1 MRRLH
6 LPASLVLAGLS
17 AALVAATAAALP
29 PAPAA
34 APVRPVTDDYYG
46 TKVTDDYRWME
57 AQPNP
62 ERDAWMKSQADYTR
76 SVLDAVPGRQ
86 QLLDDIEKAD
96 GANTS
101 VYWLQPAAGRFFYM
115 KLEPGQANPTLD
127 VRDGLGGA
135 ERVLVDPATLQQGS
149 THYSINYFRPSF
161 DGRYVAYGLS
171 AGGSEKA
178 VLHVM
183 DVASGSLLGEA
194 IDRVEGD
201 GGFVPVTW
209 RPDSKSFFYYRQQA
223 LGPNDDPAGKFL
235 KSRDYLHHLGA
246 HESGEGDK
254 PVFGYGVEPKIK
266 VAPDEDALIMTFSG
280 SPYAFGLLTQNEET
294 DLIPALYVAKL
305 NDLGAKAHPWHQVAA
320 LKDSLVGFAAHGDAL
335 YLLSH
340 AGAPHFK
347 VLETSIKKPS
357 FAKAKVVIANSD
369 DAVIRGIVAGKD
381 SLYVSLLVE
390 GLGKVERVSYK
401 DGKATPIALPFEG
414 TVYDV
419 AANATGAGVYLNLI
433 SWTHSPLW
441 YAYEPS
447 GDSLKDTGLE
457 PASPLDV
464 SGVESREVQA
474 VSYDGTLVPLS
485 IIMPKGAALDGSH
498 PTWITAYGAYGID
511 INPGF
516 VAAMLPWIKRGGI
529 YAVAHVRG
537 GGEKGEDWHEA
548 GEKLTKPNTF
558 LDVIACAQYLVDQ
571 HYTTPEHLAVSG
583 TSAGGVTVGGA
594 ITWRPDLF
602 AAAIDNVG
610 MTDTLRVE
618 LTPNGP
624 PNIVEFGSTKTREGF
639 HGLYAMSAYAHV
651 HDGVKYPAVLAMTGA
666 NDPRVAPW
674 IIAKMAA
681 RLQAAS
687 ASGKPV
693 LLRVD
698 YDAGHGIGST
708 RVQRDQQL
716 ADEETFLFWQLGEPD
731 YQPK

>member
-1 MRRLH
+1 MRLR
-6 LPASLVLAGLS
+6 SLSAGVVLASIS
-17 AALVAATAAALP
+17 AALTAVTAFALP
-29 PAPAA
+29 PPPAT

-46 TKVTDDYRWME
+46 TQVVDDYRWME

-62 ERDAWMKSQADYTR
+62 ERDAWMKSQADYTQ

-86 QLLDDIEKAD
+86 QLLDDIQQAD
-96 GANTS
+96 GSNTS
-101 VYWLQPAAGRFFYM
+101 LYWLQPAGSRFFYM
-115 KLEPGQANPTLD
+115 KLQPGQANPTLD
-127 VRDGLGGA
+127 VREGLSGA
-135 ERVLVDPATLQQGS
+135 EHVLVDPAALQQGS

-178 VLHVM
+178 VLHIM
-183 DVASGSLLGEA
+183 DVASGKLLGEA
-194 IDRVEGD
+194 IDRTDGD
-201 GGFVPVTW
+201 GGFVPVAW
-209 RPDSKSFFYYRQQA
+209 RPDGKSFFYYRQQA
-223 LGPNDDPAGKFL
+223 LGPKDDPAGKFL

-246 HESGEGDK
+246 NEDGDGDK
-254 PVFGYGVEPKIK
+254 PVFGYGVDSKIK
-266 VAPDEDALIMTFSG
+266 VAPDEDALIMTFAD

-294 DLIPALYVAKL
+294 SLIPGLYVASIK
-305 NDLGAKAHPWHQVAA
+305 DLGAKAHPWRQVSKQA
-320 LKDSLVGFAAHGDAL
+320 DFVTGFAAHGDQL
-335 YLLSH
+335 YLLSSDR
-340 AGAPHFK
+340 APNYK
-347 VLETSIKKPS
+347 VVETSVRKPN
-357 FAKAKVVIANSD
+357 FVKAKVVIADSD
-369 DAVIRGIVAGKD
+369 AAVVRNLFAAKD
-381 SLYVSLLVE
+381 SLYVTSLVN
-390 GLGKVERVSYK
+390 GLGHVERVSYK
-401 DGKATPIALPFEG
+401 DGKAAPIALPFEG
-414 TVYDV
+414 TVYDAVTV
-419 AANATGAGVYLNLI
+419 AGGSGMYFNLT

-441 YAYEPS
+441 YAYDPS
-447 GDSLKDTGLE
+447 ADSLKDTGLL
-457 PASPLDV
+457 PASPLDF
-464 SGVESREVQA
+464 SGVEAREVQA

-498 PTWITAYGAYGID
+498 PTWITGYGAYGID
-511 INPGF
+511 LNPGF
-516 VAAMLPWIKRGGI
+516 QAAMLPWIKRGGI
-529 YAVAHVRG
+529 YAIAHVRG
-537 GGEKGEDWHEA
+537 GGEKGEDWHKG

-558 LDVIACAQYLVDQ
+558 LDIIACAQYLVDQ
-571 HYTTPEHLAVSG
+571 HYTSPEHLAVSG

-624 PNIVEFGSTKTREGF
+624 PNIVEFGSTKTRQGF
-639 HGLYAMSAYAHV
+639 QGLYAMSAYAHV

-716 ADEETFLFWQLGEPD
+716 ADEETFLLWQLGDPN